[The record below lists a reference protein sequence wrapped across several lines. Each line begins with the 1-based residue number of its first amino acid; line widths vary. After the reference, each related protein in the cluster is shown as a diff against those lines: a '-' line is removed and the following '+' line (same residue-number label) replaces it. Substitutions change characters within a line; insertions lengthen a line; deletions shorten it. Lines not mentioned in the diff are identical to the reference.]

1 MRAWAVQFEL
11 AYTDFRTI
19 QLALQLA
26 QDQHDLLVRF
36 TGVYDTVYQYEY
48 EFAAN
53 GLAAFNAKYGRS
65 VRTVSFGSRTSQS
78 NHQRNSGNK
87 ISLHRN
93 IDLLQRVALAARFF
107 IIQPVLTHQHPKF
120 EID

>member
-1 MRAWAVQFEL
+1 MLDVSDSLDRLAWTTEHHYRHIAAQHDFMRAWAVQFEL

-36 TGVYDTVYQYEY
+36 IGVYDTVYQYEY

-53 GLAAFNAKYGRS
+53 GLAAFNAKYGDQLEPYR
-65 VRTVSFGSRTSQS
+65 
-78 NHQRNSGNK
+78 
-87 ISLHRN
+87 
-93 IDLLQRVALAARFF
+93 LAAEHLSQ
-107 IIQPVLTHQHPKF
+107 IIG
-120 EID
+120 EIRAIK

>member
-36 TGVYDTVYQYEY
+36 TGVYDTVSTLQL
-48 EFAAN
+48 FTDPRPTRSQPLN
-53 GLAAFNAKYGRS
+53 HHFGRCC
-65 VRTVSFGSRTSQS
+65 F
-78 NHQRNSGNK
+78 
-87 ISLHRN
+87 
-93 IDLLQRVALAARFF
+93 
-107 IIQPVLTHQHPKF
+107 
-120 EID
+120 

>member
-1 MRAWAVQFEL
+1 MLDVSDSLDQLAWTTEHHYRHIAAQHDFMRAWAVQFEL

-53 GLAAFNAKYGRS
+53 GLAAFNAKYGDQLEPYR
-65 VRTVSFGSRTSQS
+65 
-78 NHQRNSGNK
+78 
-87 ISLHRN
+87 
-93 IDLLQRVALAARFF
+93 LAAEHLSQ
-107 IIQPVLTHQHPKF
+107 IIG
-120 EID
+120 EIRAIK